1 MRPVESIIFTE
12 NELRQI
18 AVKVAAALRNHPE
31 VEGGVSV
38 RATMSFLEVLKA
50 LKLMEETISIQ
61 TIYDTAFST
70 FGGRIRSRDWIKTE
84 DIVHEVLDKI
94 LCEVMN
100 KKITSVEETNIL
112 SERTRANSVL
122 DRRRAPT
129 SAMFQVGK
137 EELKKLFKN
146 YYRELIGSPSNNI
159 LEKINREE
167 LERLLNELEAMLDLI
182 QSSNIVYA
190 LESNKHWYRKEFPTL
205 FRAMRKLAPI
215 VSNHNNYELSGINST
230 IPETIN
236 TLFEA
241 LEKAKYLEREGNDL
255 YLSFKAYDL
264 VFKDVLPQVEK
275 IFIKGE
281 HEAVTLGDNRG
292 EGEIFDIRKYNR
304 SDRF

>member
-1 MRPVESIIFTE
+1 MRPVEPIIFTE

-38 RATMSFLEVLKA
+38 RATMSFLDVLKA
-50 LKLMEETISIQ
+50 IKLMEDTISIQ

-84 DIVHEVLDKI
+84 DIVHEVLDNV

-100 KKITSVEETNIL
+100 DKITRVEGTNMLRAKVGETGFHFSSLMESLEDGIR
-112 SERTRANSVL
+112 SERPDPINQNSVQDKTRAP
-122 DRRRAPT
+122 A

-137 EELKKLFKN
+137 EELKKLFKT
-146 YYRELIGSPSNNI
+146 YYRGLIGNHSNNI
-159 LEKINREE
+159 LEKINRVE
-167 LERLLNELEAMLDLI
+167 LERLLNELEAMFDLI
-182 QSSNIVYA
+182 QSSNIVSA
-190 LESNKHWYRKEFPTL
+190 LESNKHWYRKQFPTL

-215 VSNHNNYELSGINST
+215 VSNHNNCELSGINST

-236 TLFEA
+236 ALFEA
-241 LEKAKYLEREGNDL
+241 LKIAKYLESEGNDL

-264 VFKDVLPQVEK
+264 VFKDVLPQVE
-275 IFIKGE
+275 
-281 HEAVTLGDNRG
+281 
-292 EGEIFDIRKYNR
+292 
-304 SDRF
+304 S